1 MRIYNSILN
10 LSSSL
15 DKRWIYCKKATM
27 FSPDSSG
34 DSSFKLLGVFS
45 ICAAICKVFKIRK
58 VFYSEDE
65 FSLSMRPKIEV
76 FMFPPRA

>member
-1 MRIYNSILN
+1 
-10 LSSSL
+10 
-15 DKRWIYCKKATM
+15 M

-45 ICAAICKVFKIRK
+45 ICAATCKVFKIRK
-58 VFYSEDE
+58 VFYKEEE
-65 FSLSMRPKIEV
+65 FSLSMRPKIDV